1 MEGFVGIGI
10 KAQKILPAF
19 LSTAFTKRICTSI
32 GKSKSPAIK
41 KRFAKTYKIDW
52 KQARKCKTAK
62 SLKACLKK
70 FSDLNDLFARKIDPE
85 LTEPEKTGKKDIVSP
100 AQSYVRK
107 VVANKTF
114 KIKGANYTLKELLDT
129 EKVPSKATIF
139 VFRLAPDQY
148 HRFHSPTDSTVTS
161 IREVPGVYKSVNPI
175 LLNSVP
181 VLQQNYRK
189 IVGFK
194 NGIQM
199 AIVGATCVGSVKLSV
214 KVGDSVKHGTD
225 MGTFEFGGSCI
236 AIVIPQ
242 ILKSVLKTIT
252 TNEKVIQ
259 PGTWVSTFL

>member
-1 MEGFVGIGI
+1 MESFVGIGI
-10 KAQKILPAF
+10 KAQKVLPTF
-19 LSTAFTKRICTSI
+19 LSTAFTKRACSSI

-52 KQARKCKTAK
+52 KQARKCKTAR
-62 SLKACLKK
+62 SLDACLKK
-70 FSDLNDLFARKIDPE
+70 FSDLNDLFARKIDPK

-107 VVANKTF
+107 VLAKKTF

-129 EKVPSKATIF
+129 DKVPEKATILI
-139 VFRLAPDQY
+139 FRLAPDQY
-148 HRFHSPTDSTVTS
+148 HRFHSPTDSVITS
-161 IREVPGVYKSVNPI
+161 IREVSGVYKSVNPI
-175 LLNSVP
+175 LLDSVP

-189 IVGFK
+189 IVEFK

-236 AIVIPQ
+236 ALVIPHT
-242 ILKSVLKTIT
+242 LKSVLKRIT
-252 TNEKVIQ
+252 TNEKLIQ
-259 PGTWVSTFL
+259 PGTWVSTF